1 MDSLL
6 AITVLL
12 VILEGAVRGKRSIP
26 CPNLVFRKGWD
37 GVFAECSGLAKLHME
52 RSSSQA
58 PRTSTEPYIEPRI
71 NPIHTSKNVFV

>member
-52 RSSSQA
+52 RS
-58 PRTSTEPYIEPRI
+58 
-71 NPIHTSKNVFV
+71 